1 DPAYAEAYTG
11 LADSVLLLLSNHQ
24 AISADEA
31 FDVAEMSLDRALALN
46 PNLADAHAS
55 LGLLNF
61 KMWEEARIGSG
72 LEEAEANLISSLELN
87 PNNASAYMW
96 FALVRGAQQRTEEA
110 IELYHKSLRV
120 DPLGK
125 IPYANLPSLYA
136 MRGQNEEALD
146 LYVKAVEIHPD
157 WPTAYQNLG
166 LHLNGL
172 GRIDEAVAWGIKG
185 RELSTD
191 PTRGA
196 PIVMAYVEFGDYD
209 KIAALASGVEPG
221 HPMYEIGHST
231 LVALR
236 GDPAGAAKIIES
248 ALQGVENPRQIHLNL
263 MTTFS
268 AYAGDFEKARRYAER
283 LNPEF
288 AADADPVVD
297 AFNVAN
303 LIRYAYILQNLGES
317 QNADTLLV
325 AALDVVRTLPRM
337 GLTGHGIRDVQ
348 ILALQGKTLEALA
361 ALRDA
366 IDEGFRGTVASNG
379 WPIAVDPYLSS
390 LRGQPGFEAMVGEL
404 DDAIEV
410 MRQRVSEAEQ
420 SGNWDELRALVAV
433 WQSE

>member
-1 DPAYAEAYTG
+1 
-11 LADSVLLLLSNHQ
+11 
-24 AISADEA
+24 
-31 FDVAEMSLDRALALN
+31 
-46 PNLADAHAS
+46 
-55 LGLLNF
+55 
-61 KMWEEARIGSG
+61 MWEEARIGSG

-268 AYAGDFEKARRYAER
+268 RGAAEPGICGGCGPGGRCIQRRQPDPLRLYSAKPGRESECGHTARC
-283 LNPEF
+283 
-288 AADADPVVD
+288 
-297 AFNVAN
+297 
-303 LIRYAYILQNLGES
+303 G
-317 QNADTLLV
+317 
-325 AALDVVRTLPRM
+325 VRCRS
-337 GLTGHGIRDVQ
+337 H
-348 ILALQGKTLEALA
+348 A
-361 ALRDA
+361 
-366 IDEGFRGTVASNG
+366 ASNG
-379 WPIAVDPYLSS
+379 SHRARHTGCADPGPAGKDS
-390 LRGQPGFEAMVGEL
+390 RGTC
-404 DDAIEV
+404 
-410 MRQRVSEAEQ
+410 
-420 SGNWDELRALVAV
+420 RAPRRDR
-433 WQSE
+433 